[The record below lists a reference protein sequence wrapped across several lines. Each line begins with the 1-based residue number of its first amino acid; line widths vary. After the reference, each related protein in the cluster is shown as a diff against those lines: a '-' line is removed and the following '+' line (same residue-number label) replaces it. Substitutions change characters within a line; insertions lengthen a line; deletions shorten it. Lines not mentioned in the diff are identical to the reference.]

1 MISFSWINSE
11 NFSLGLTV
19 NQIVDSYICLIS
31 SDETYD
37 IEN

>member
-11 NFSLGLTV
+11 NFSLCLTV
-19 NQIVDSYICLIS
+19 NQIVDWRICLIS